1 MDNLLSARIAALR
14 KERGL
19 TQEQLGQLVG
29 VSAQAVSKWEKGG
42 APDVELLPA
51 LADRLG
57 VSLDGLFGRDTGPV
71 VDIKATLHQWLI
83 GFPVNERIGKLYQLL
98 ATLFSDFYIS
108 PMEFSANLDSFPLID
123 DCYASGMEEAGFDQ
137 PTWLR
142 SYACMDSGLCMGVM
156 SKKLPVYLLMPEPP
170 EGYDRHLASNEE
182 YRRLFQ
188 ILSTP
193 GALELLRYL
202 HTQPFSYYTPSAL
215 AARVGLPADEAD
227 RLLSSLVHL
236 NLLQSVSLELED
248 RSDRAYRIYDFDGL
262 VPFLFFSRWI
272 MTADDAWVCSWNIR
286 KRPILAPPE
295 QQKKNLGERKETHE
309 TDNT

>member
-1 MDNLLSARIAALR
+1 MSNILSERITALR

-42 APDVELLPA
+42 APDVELLPV

-57 VSLDGLFGRDTGPV
+57 VTLDGLFGRDSGPA
-71 VDIKATLHQWLI
+71 VDIKTTLHQWLI
-83 GFPVNERIGKLYQLL
+83 SFPVNERIGKLYQLL

-108 PMEFSANLDSFPLID
+108 PMEFSASLDSFPYID
-123 DCYASGMEEAGFDQ
+123 DCYASGVEAGFDQ

-142 SYACMDSGLCMGVM
+142 SYSCMDSGLCMGVM
-156 SKKLPVYLLMPEPP
+156 SKNLPVYLLMPEPP
-170 EGYDRHLASNEE
+170 EGYDRHLASNEQ
-182 YRRLFQ
+182 YRSLFQ
-188 ILSTP
+188 VLSTP

-215 AARVGLPADEAD
+215 AVRVGLPADETD
-227 RLLSSLVHL
+227 RLLSSLVQC
-236 NLLQSVSLELED
+236 NLLQSTSLELED

-272 MTADDAWVCSWNIR
+272 MAANDAWVCSWNLR
-286 KRPILAPPE
+286 TRPILAPSNQAE
-295 QQKKNLGERKETHE
+295 KGSDERKESHE
-309 TDNT
+309 AENT